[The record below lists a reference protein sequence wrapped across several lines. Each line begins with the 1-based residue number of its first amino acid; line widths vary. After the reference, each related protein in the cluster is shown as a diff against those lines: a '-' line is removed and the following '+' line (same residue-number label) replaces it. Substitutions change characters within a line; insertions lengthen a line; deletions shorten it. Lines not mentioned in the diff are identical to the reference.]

1 METYIMQKTI
11 LITGITGQCASY
23 LAELYLEKDFKV
35 HGLIRRSSTNT
46 CKRIDHLL
54 KNPNFELLEGNL
66 CDGTGINRTIAEIQ
80 PTYCIN
86 TAAQSDV
93 RTSFDEPV
101 HTMQVNTIGVLNL
114 LEAIKQNS
122 SHTRFLQMSTSEMF
136 GDSLDYPQ
144 NEKTVFMPKS
154 AYGVSKLAAH
164 HLVKIYREAYGLF
177 ACCAICF
184 NMESSRRGENFVTR
198 KITKYI
204 GNIYSRRFSK
214 GSIDGPLEFSL
225 QEVGKLKLGNLSA
238 QRDWS
243 WCPDVMVGL
252 MLMLEQDDP
261 DDFVFSSGKTHSIRE
276 FLDHAFGVINIKDWS
291 NYIEIDPK
299 FYRPIEVNVL
309 CGDASKAKR
318 VLGWE
323 PKVKFEELVK
333 IMVEADSS

>member
-1 METYIMQKTI
+1 MKNSI

-46 CKRIDHLL
+46 CERIDHLF

-66 CDGTGINRTIAEIQ
+66 CDGTGICKLIAEIQ
-80 PTYCIN
+80 PTHCIN
-86 TAAQSDV
+86 TAAQSHV
-93 RTSFDEPV
+93 RTSFDEPI

-122 SHTRFLQMSTSEMF
+122 PHTKFLQMSTSEMF

-144 NEKTVFMPKS
+144 NEKTVFEPKS

-164 HLVKIYREAYGLF
+164 HLVKIYREAYDLF
-177 ACCAICF
+177 ACSAICF

-198 KITKYI
+198 KITKYV
-204 GNIYSRRFSK
+204 
-214 GSIDGPLEFSL
+214 SL
-225 QEVGKLKLGNLSA
+225 LNNMSFDDKAVWADDLMHTVAKIGKLKLGNLESK
-238 QRDWS
+238 RDWS
-243 WCPDVMVGL
+243 HCRDTMEGLYL
-252 MLMLEQDDP
+252 MLMQDDP
-261 DDFVFSSGKTHSIRE
+261 DDFVFSSGVTHSIRE
-276 FLDHAFGVINIKDWS
+276 FLDHAFGVINIEDWS
-291 NYIEIDPK
+291 DYVEIDPK

-333 IMVEADSS
+333 IMMEADLNQKS